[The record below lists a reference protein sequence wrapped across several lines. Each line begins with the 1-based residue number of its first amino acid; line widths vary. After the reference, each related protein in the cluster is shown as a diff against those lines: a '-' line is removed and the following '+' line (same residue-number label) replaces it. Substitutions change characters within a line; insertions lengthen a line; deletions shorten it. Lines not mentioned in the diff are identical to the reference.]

1 MIDNTIKYRL
11 IGAGIMVLSAAALL
25 PLVLDGER
33 PAELDRQV
41 ELAKAP
47 EFVVQKIDP
56 VQSLEEI
63 TQAPSSTSEE
73 STSDD
78 IQLIPVPQE
87 TNARKTVTNLIEK
100 PTAKAP
106 VVEKAQPAPSV
117 SAPKA
122 TSAPAVS
129 TKPAERWTL
138 QIATFKS
145 QENAQRLVA
154 KLKDANYD
162 AYSITVNSLYKVYVG
177 PEFKREVSE
186 KARDQIKKD
195 FRLSGFVIKYSVN

>member
-1 MIDNTIKYRL
+1 MIDNAIKYRL

-47 EFVVQKIDP
+47 EFVVQKIEP

-63 TQAPSSTSEE
+63 TQAPSSTFEE
-73 STSDD
+73 STSDE
-78 IQLIPVPQE
+78 IQLIPVPKQ
-87 TNARKTVTNLIEK
+87 TNAGNTVTNLIEK
-100 PTAKAP
+100 PTAKAS
-106 VVEKAQPAPSV
+106 VVEKPQPAPSV

-122 TSAPAVS
+122 TPAPAVS

>member
-11 IGAGIMVLSAAALL
+11 IGAGIMVLSAAVLL

-41 ELAKAP
+41 ELPKAP

-56 VQSLEEI
+56 VQSLEEL
-63 TQAPSSTSEE
+63 TEAPSRETNA
-73 STSDD
+73 DD
-78 IQLIPVPQE
+78 IQLIPVPQA
-87 TNARKTVTNLIEK
+87 TDASKTVTKLIEK
-100 PTAKAP
+100 PTAKVAP
-106 VVEKAQPAPSV
+106 TVSETKVSETKASPQVVS
-117 SAPKA
+117 
-122 TSAPAVS
+122 
-129 TKPAERWTL
+129 KPAERWTL

-154 KLKDANYD
+154 KLKEANYD

-186 KARDQIKKD
+186 KAKEDIKKT
-195 FRLSGFVIKYSVN
+195 FRLNGFVTKYSVN

>member
-11 IGAGIMVLSAAALL
+11 IGAGIMVLSAAVLL

-41 ELAKAP
+41 ELPKAP

-56 VQSLEEI
+56 VQSLEEL
-63 TQAPSSTSEE
+63 TEAPSRETNA
-73 STSDD
+73 DD
-78 IQLIPVPQE
+78 IQLIPVPQA
-87 TNARKTVTNLIEK
+87 TDASKTVTKLIEK
-100 PTAKAP
+100 PTAKVAP
-106 VVEKAQPAPSV
+106 TV
-117 SAPKA
+117 SETKVSETK
-122 TSAPAVS
+122 TSPQVAS
-129 TKPAERWTL
+129 KPAERWTL

-154 KLKDANYD
+154 KLKEANYD

-186 KARDQIKKD
+186 KAKEDIKKT
-195 FRLSGFVIKYSVN
+195 FRLNGFVTKYSVN

>member
-11 IGAGIMVLSAAALL
+11 IGAGIMVLSAAVLL

-41 ELAKAP
+41 ELPKAP

-56 VQSLEEI
+56 VQSLEEL
-63 TQAPSSTSEE
+63 TVAPSRETNA
-73 STSDD
+73 DD
-78 IQLIPVPQE
+78 IQLIPVPQA
-87 TNARKTVTNLIEK
+87 TDASKTVTKLIEK
-100 PTAKAP
+100 PTAKVAP
-106 VVEKAQPAPSV
+106 TV
-117 SAPKA
+117 SETKVSETKVSETK
-122 TSAPAVS
+122 TSPQVAS
-129 TKPAERWTL
+129 KPAERWTL

-154 KLKDANYD
+154 KLKEANYD

-186 KARDQIKKD
+186 KAKEDIKKT
-195 FRLSGFVIKYSVN
+195 FRLNGFVTKYSVN